1 MTPPLQTGPRSFAS
15 ARSRTYFLRLPPSRP
30 QANWSRENRIP
41 VALQT
46 DLEPTG
52 ASLRRAMDAPTL
64 EHAIRRIPGVE
75 AARVVMNGPA
85 PSEVHVLTVPGKA
98 PKQVVRDVQSVA
110 MASLGIPLDRRIV
123 SVVQLDGTDI
133 GGSDR
138 PAIEDLAEEIDG
150 SRMTITVTL
159 AWKDQKL
166 VGRATGPAAATTR
179 MRVIA
184 EATLSALEEA
194 FDDQAALAISAVH
207 TPRIGGHDIAV
218 AVIVIVSGGEE
229 LVVTGSALSG
239 ADPSR
244 SMVRAVLDGLNRQVP
259 NLKRT

>member
-1 MTPPLQTGPRSFAS
+1 MQGRS
-15 ARSRTYFLRLPPSRP
+15 
-30 QANWSRENRIP
+30 P
-41 VALQT
+41 VR
-46 DLEPTG
+46 

-85 PSEVHVLTVPGKA
+85 PSEVHVLTAPGKP

-123 SVVQLDGTDI
+123 SVVQVDQNDI
-133 GGSDR
+133 GVSDR
-138 PAIEDLAEEIDG
+138 PAIEDVAEEIDG

-159 AWKDQKL
+159 AWHDQKL

-179 MRVIA
+179 MRVVA
-184 EATLSALEEA
+184 EAGLSAIE
-194 FDDQAALAISAVH
+194 QALDNDTALAISAVD
-207 TPRIGGHDIAV
+207 TPRIGGHMVCV
-218 AVIVIVSGGEE
+218 AVIVVVSGGAEMV
-229 LVVTGSALSG
+229 LSGSALAG
-239 ADPSR
+239 PDPSR

>member
-1 MTPPLQTGPRSFAS
+1 MPPRPRI
-15 ARSRTYFLRLPPSRP
+15 RSRTPIEAGPL
-30 QANWSRENRIP
+30 
-41 VALQT
+41 VG
-46 DLEPTG
+46 G
-52 ASLRRAMDAPTL
+52 ASLPRAMDAPTL

-75 AARVVMNGPA
+75 AARVVMNGPT
-85 PSEVHVLTVPGKA
+85 PSEVHVLTAPGKA

-123 SVVQLDGTDI
+123 SVVQVDQNDI

-138 PAIEDLAEEIDG
+138 PVIEDVAEEIDG
-150 SRMTITVTL
+150 SRMIITVTL
-159 AWKDQKL
+159 AWHDQKL

-179 MRVIA
+179 MRVVA
-184 EATLSALEEA
+184 EAALSAVEETL
-194 FDDQAALAISAVH
+194 DGHAALAISAVD
-207 TPRIGGHDIAV
+207 TPRIGGHAVCV

-229 LVVTGSALSG
+229 LVVSGSALAGS
-239 ADPSR
+239 DPSR

>member
-1 MTPPLQTGPRSFAS
+1 MQDRWS
-15 ARSRTYFLRLPPSRP
+15 AR
-30 QANWSRENRIP
+30 
-41 VALQT
+41 
-46 DLEPTG
+46 

-75 AARVVMNGPA
+75 AARVVMNGSA
-85 PSEVHVLTVPGKA
+85 PSEVHVLTAPGKA

-123 SVVQLDGTDI
+123 SVVQVDQNDI

-138 PAIEDLAEEIDG
+138 PVIEDVAEEIDG
-150 SRMTITVTL
+150 SRMIITVTL
-159 AWKDQKL
+159 AWHDQKL

-179 MRVIA
+179 MRVVA
-184 EATLSALEEA
+184 EAALSAVEETL
-194 FDDQAALAISAVH
+194 DDQAALAISAVD
-207 TPRIGGHDIAV
+207 TPRIGGHPVCV

-229 LVVTGSALSG
+229 LVVSGSAVAGS
-239 ADPSR
+239 DPSR

-259 NLKRT
+259 NLRRT